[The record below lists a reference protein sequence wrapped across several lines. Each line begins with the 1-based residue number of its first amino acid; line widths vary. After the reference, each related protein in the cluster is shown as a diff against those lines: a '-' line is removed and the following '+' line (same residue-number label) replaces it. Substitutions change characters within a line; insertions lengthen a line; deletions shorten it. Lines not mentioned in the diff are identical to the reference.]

1 MRDINDIENDFNAL
15 INDDVKSFS
24 KTTKLLDLIQE
35 IAVIKDIT
43 NLNEEES
50 ILLQKMIKYL
60 NIWKEESSIKYYE
73 KKINFLNDMKDIQE
87 GYLELLLEATG
98 KEKVKILKELKDI
111 HDKYGDM
118 NFSIEKLYQQIDK
131 SKLELFKIETET
143 N

>member
-1 MRDINDIENDFNAL
+1 MRDINDIECDFNTL

-73 KKINFLNDMKDIQE
+73 KKINFLKDMKDIQE

-98 KEKVKILKELKDI
+98 EEKVKILKELKDI

-118 NFSIEKLYQQIDK
+118 NFSIEKFYQEIDK

-143 N
+143 K